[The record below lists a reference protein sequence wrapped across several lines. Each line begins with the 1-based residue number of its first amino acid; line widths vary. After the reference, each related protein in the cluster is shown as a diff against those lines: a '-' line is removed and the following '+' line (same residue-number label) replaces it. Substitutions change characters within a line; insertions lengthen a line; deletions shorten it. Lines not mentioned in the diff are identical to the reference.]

1 MNVDIADAVDGN
13 AVDGTLVVEV
23 GLGIVEIHIPSPGGL
38 AGQVTMILVRKI
50 VTTCGGTKVIG
61 FSI

>member
-13 AVDGTLVVEV
+13 AVDGTLVAEIVF
-23 GLGIVEIHIPSPGGL
+23 GIVEINIPSTAAM
-38 AGQVTMILVRKI
+38 AGQVTMICVRKI
-50 VTTCGGTKVIG
+50 VTSSGGTKVIG